1 MLHSLNPRFTLR
13 CLTVSVRLTCCLY
26 EKALFLMRRESEVE
40 VQLVLEVGTGNDTVE
55 GEDVDKRG
63 GFIKADVRGVCCG
76 KGE

>member
-1 MLHSLNPRFTLR
+1 M
-13 CLTVSVRLTCCLY
+13 
-26 EKALFLMRRESEVE
+26 E

-76 KGE
+76 EGE